1 LIGMA
6 HLDLFHPENH
16 PRRTTLRSQLDRSVQ
31 RTQRMLVAAAVSTM
45 AVVAI
50 AALMMARI

>member
-1 LIGMA
+1 MA
-6 HLDLFHPENH
+6 HLDFFHPENH

>member
-1 LIGMA
+1 MA
-6 HLDLFHPENH
+6 HLDLFHSENQ
-16 PRRTTLRSQLDRSVQ
+16 PRRAPLRSQLDLGVR
-31 RTQRMLVAAAVSTM
+31 RTQRMLVAAALSTM